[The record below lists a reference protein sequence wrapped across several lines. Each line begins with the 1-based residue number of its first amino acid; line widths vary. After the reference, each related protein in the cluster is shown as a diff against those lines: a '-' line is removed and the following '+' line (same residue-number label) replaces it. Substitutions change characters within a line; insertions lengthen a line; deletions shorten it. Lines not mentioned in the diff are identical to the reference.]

1 MRRLTNP
8 RELAALA
15 HPVRIGI
22 LELLS
27 IEGPQTATELASRLD
42 ESPANCSWHLRKLAE
57 LDFVEE
63 TGEGRG
69 RRRPWRVTELGLSWD
84 SEAAPTLAD
93 HQLSMSLSEMM
104 LERNL
109 DRLHAARALAPDEP
123 PEWRSAMEVSQS
135 VSWLT
140 DEELAARNAEIN
152 AILMRD
158 IDRLTDPSKRPEGSR
173 LCEFVAWGV
182 PVSFG
187 EPPA

>member
-1 MRRLTNP
+1 MRRLTDP

-27 IEGPQTATELASRLD
+27 IEGPQTATELASRLG
-42 ESPANCSWHLRKLAE
+42 ETPANCSWHLRKLAE

-63 TGEGRG
+63 TGDGRG

-93 HQLSMSLSEMM
+93 HQLSLSLSEMM

-109 DRLHAARALAPDEP
+109 DRLHAARALAPEEP
-123 PEWRSAMEVSQS
+123 PEWRAAMGVNQS

-158 IDRLTDPSKRPEGSR
+158 IDRLTDPSKRPEGAR

-187 EPPA
+187 ETTS

>member
-1 MRRLTNP
+1 MRRLTDP

-27 IEGPQTATELASRLD
+27 LEGAQTATELAERLG

-57 LDFVEE
+57 HDFVQE
-63 TGEGRG
+63 TGDGHG

-93 HQLSMSLSEMM
+93 HQLSVSLSEMM

-109 DRLHAARALAPDEP
+109 DRLHAARLRAPEEP
-123 PEWRSAMEVSQS
+123 PEWRSAMDVTTSA
-135 VSWLT
+135 SWLT
-140 DEELAARNAEIN
+140 DEELAARNEEIN

-158 IDRLTDPSKRPEGSR
+158 LDRLTDPSKRPEGAR

-182 PVSFG
+182 PVTFG
-187 EPPA
+187 EPAS

>member
-1 MRRLTNP
+1 MRRLTHP

-27 IEGPQTATELASRLD
+27 IEGPQTATDLAARLG

-63 TGEGRG
+63 TGDGQG

-84 SEAAPTLAD
+84 SDAAPTPAD
-93 HQLSMSLSEMM
+93 HRLSMSVSEMM
-104 LERNL
+104 LERNF
-109 DRLHAARALAPDEP
+109 DRLHAARVRAPEEP

-135 VSWLT
+135 ATWLT
-140 DEELAARNAEIN
+140 DEELAARNAEIS
-152 AILMRD
+152 AILLRD
-158 IDRLTDPSKRPEGSR
+158 IDRLADPAKRPEGAR

-187 EPPA
+187 KPTP

>member
-8 RELAALA
+8 RELVALA
-15 HPVRIGI
+15 HPVRIAI
-22 LELLS
+22 MELLS
-27 IEGPQTATELASRLD
+27 LEGPQTATELAARLG

-57 LDFVEE
+57 FTFVEE
-63 TGEGRG
+63 TGDGQG

-84 SEAAPTLAD
+84 EEVSPTASD
-93 HQLSMSLSEMM
+93 HQVSLSLSEMM

-109 DRLHAARALAPDEP
+109 DRLHAARVRTPDEA
-123 PEWRSAMEVSQS
+123 PEWRKAMGVNQSAT
-135 VSWLT
+135 WLT

-158 IDRLTDPSKRPEGSR
+158 LDRITDPSLRPEGAR

-182 PVSFG
+182 PVSFDG
-187 EPPA
+187 TPS

>member
-1 MRRLTNP
+1 MRRLTHP

-27 IEGPQTATELASRLD
+27 IEGPQTATELASRLG

-63 TGEGRG
+63 TGDGKG
-69 RRRPWRVTELGLSWD
+69 RRRPWRVTEIGLSWD
-84 SEAAPTLAD
+84 SEAAPSVAD
-93 HQLSMSLSEMM
+93 HQLSLSLSEMM

-109 DRLHAARALAPDEP
+109 ERLHAARAQAPEEP
-123 PEWRSAMEVSQS
+123 PQWRAAMGVMQSAT
-135 VSWLT
+135 WLT
-140 DEELAARNAEIN
+140 DEELAQHNAEIN

-158 IDRLTDPSKRPEGSR
+158 LDRLTDASKRPEGAR
-173 LCEFVAWGV
+173 LVELVAWGV
-182 PVSFG
+182 PVSLG
-187 EPPA
+187 EDPS

>member
-1 MRRLTNP
+1 MRRLTSP

-27 IEGPQTATELASRLD
+27 VEGAQTATELAARLG

-63 TGEGRG
+63 TGDGRG
-69 RRRPWRVTELGLSWD
+69 RKRPWRVTDLGLSWD
-84 SEAAPTLAD
+84 AEAVPTPAD

-109 DRLHAARALAPDEP
+109 DRLHAARVRAPEEP
-123 PEWRSAMEVSQS
+123 SEWRAAMEVTQS
-135 VSWLT
+135 ATWLT
-140 DEELAARNAEIN
+140 DEELAARNAEIS
-152 AILMRD
+152 AILVRD
-158 IDRLTDPSKRPEGSR
+158 LDRLTDPAKRPEGAR

-187 EPPA
+187 EPS